1 MQTRVQKWGDS
12 LVLPIPGP
20 VAGESGLAEQ
30 SLVDVAI
37 VDGKLIVTP
46 LPGSRPTLE
55 ELLRRVTPD
64 NLHSEVDTGPSV
76 GAEAP

>member
-12 LVLPIPGP
+12 LVLPIPAP

-46 LPGSRPTLE
+46 LPRGRPTLE
-55 ELLRRVTPD
+55 ELLRGITPD
-64 NLHSEVDTGPSV
+64 NLHSEVDTGPPV
-76 GAEAP
+76 GGEVW